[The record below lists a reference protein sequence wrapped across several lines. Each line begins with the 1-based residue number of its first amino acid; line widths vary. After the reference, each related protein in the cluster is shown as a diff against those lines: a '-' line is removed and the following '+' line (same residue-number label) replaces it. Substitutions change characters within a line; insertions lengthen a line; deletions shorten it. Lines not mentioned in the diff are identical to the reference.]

1 MNTTDQATTAL
12 NGCVSCNLIFATP
25 TEVIGHVLTAH
36 TARRAGSTMDSQD
49 SKSLADHA
57 RAAGRPDLADE
68 FNTADAVDAA
78 LDAWAAEQ
86 YPDDPSPQEQAYLD
100 WCASEAGRGEL
111 AGAPDTIGCYEC
123 GGFDGVT
130 APERT
135 VVKLGRVLEPHR
147 DPTQSYVLDCG
158 HVAI

>member
-36 TARRAGSTMDSQD
+36 TARREGSTMDSKD

-57 RAAGRPDLADE
+57 RAA
-68 FNTADAVDAA
+68 
-78 LDAWAAEQ
+78 
-86 YPDDPSPQEQAYLD
+86 
-100 WCASEAGRGEL
+100 
-111 AGAPDTIGCYEC
+111 
-123 GGFDGVT
+123 
-130 APERT
+130 ERT

-147 DPTQSYVLDCG
+147 DATQSYVLDCG